1 MKEEDKTVE
10 TAEEETVKTAPEK
23 AQKKKPKKESE
34 LEKVKAELESQK
46 DLLMRTAAE
55 FDNYKRRTERE
66 RISVAQYAKAEVI
79 KKLLPIIDNIDRAK
93 GQDTSSPDY
102 IKGIEMIVKQFE
114 GLTEQLELESI
125 AEPGDTFDPNLHEAV
140 MHIEDENY
148 NENVI
153 VEVLQKG
160 YKLGDTVVRTAMV
173 KVAN

>member
-10 TAEEETVKTAPEK
+10 TTEEETVKTAPEK